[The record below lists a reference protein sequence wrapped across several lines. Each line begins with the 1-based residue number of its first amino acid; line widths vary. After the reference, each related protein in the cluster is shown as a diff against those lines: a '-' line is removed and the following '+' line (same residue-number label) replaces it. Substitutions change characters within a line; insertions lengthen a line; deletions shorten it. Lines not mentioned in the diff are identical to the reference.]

1 MKQFV
6 LLFTLS
12 AFSLAGS
19 AHVISTSSSHIP
31 KVYIMMRKGKLF
43 EIRHGHSKLVKKNV
57 TLVNQTTI
65 HPNGAIDS
73 SNGQSLQL
81 KEGDYVTMD
90 GKVRHLKDMGH

>member
-19 AHVISTSSSHIP
+19 AHVAGTSSSHLP

-43 EIRHGHSKLVKKNV
+43 EVRQGHSKLVRKNV

-65 HPNGAIDS
+65 HPNGAIDAS
-73 SNGQSLQL
+73 SGQSLQL
-81 KEGDYVTMD
+81 KEGDYITMD
-90 GKVRHLKDMGH
+90 GRVRHLKDMGR